1 MNIGSY
7 RRDSMS
13 DYGSLYL
20 IDTTYNSDSDV
31 TEVIFGY
38 LEREKEVEGRIRKV
52 RVIVNVPGGRVDKA
66 PIIEKGLITAKS
78 VLKSAS
84 KAPYEE
90 D

>member
-1 MNIGSY
+1 
-7 RRDSMS
+7 MS

-31 TEVIFGY
+31 TEGIFGY
-38 LEREKEVEGRIRKV
+38 LEREKEVEGRIIKV
-52 RVIVNVPGGRVDKA
+52 RVIVNVPGGREDKA
-66 PIIEKGLITAKS
+66 PVIEKGLITAKS